1 MKKTR
6 KMVAVLLS
14 TVVAIGGL
22 TGCGG
27 GGSSSTVQ
35 TNDKGEI
42 TELVDAVQPE
52 SGEYDP
58 AGAAAYEYFS
68 VQTNCYEG
76 KDDLRIREVPQTNY
90 ILFNINEKPFDDV
103 RVRQAFS
110 LALNR
115 KDIAAVVGTACEP
128 ATTFVG
134 KNYKSKTDGT
144 KWSDLQD
151 ELLEENLEKA
161 KQLLADAG
169 YPDGKG
175 LPTITYTYPAMSYEA
190 NVAQVLQAEW
200 KELGV
205 DVKLEAMEYEVYVDE
220 RRSGKLQMARMQWY
234 ADYNDPTS
242 WLKMYQ
248 TGNAQNDVNWSNAD
262 YDKLIEESD
271 KNLDEASRQEQLLA
285 AEKILVSDDTVIC
298 PLFSASNQ
306 DLIDP
311 SLTGYYNDGLA
322 YTFWY
327 NAHIKEDT
335 K

>member
-1 MKKTR
+1 MQIKYLQFKEKYIR
-6 KMVAVLLS
+6 E
-14 TVVAIGGL
+14 
-22 TGCGG
+22 
-27 GGSSSTVQ
+27 
-35 TNDKGEI
+35 KGREPTI
-42 TELVDAVQPE
+42 DIIAKELEVEREDIAYSFDAVQDPVSLQEPVYNDGAE
-52 SGEYDP
+52 SIYIMDQ
-58 AGAAAYEYFS
+58 
-68 VQTNCYEG
+68 V
-76 KDDLRIREVPQTNY
+76 KD
-90 ILFNINEKPFDDV
+90 
-103 RVRQAFS
+103 S
-110 LALNR
+110 
-115 KDIAAVVGTACEP
+115 
-128 ATTFVG
+128 
-134 KNYKSKTDGT
+134 KNTD
-144 KWSDLQD
+144 
-151 ELLEENLEKA
+151 
-161 KQLLADAG
+161 
-169 YPDGKG
+169 
-175 LPTITYTYPAMSYEA
+175 
-190 NVAQVLQAEW
+190 
-200 KELGV
+200 
-205 DVKLEAMEYEVYVDE
+205 EAMEYEVYVEE

>member
-1 MKKTR
+1 M
-6 KMVAVLLS
+6 
-14 TVVAIGGL
+14 
-22 TGCGG
+22 
-27 GGSSSTVQ
+27 
-35 TNDKGEI
+35 
-42 TELVDAVQPE
+42 
-52 SGEYDP
+52 
-58 AGAAAYEYFS
+58 
-68 VQTNCYEG
+68 
-76 KDDLRIREVPQTNY
+76 
-90 ILFNINEKPFDDV
+90 LF
-103 RVRQAFS
+103 RS
-110 LALNR
+110 
-115 KDIAAVVGTACEP
+115 EP

-144 KWSDLQD
+144 KWSELQD

-205 DVKLEAMEYEVYVDE
+205 DVKLEAMEYEVYVEE

>member
-1 MKKTR
+1 
-6 KMVAVLLS
+6 
-14 TVVAIGGL
+14 
-22 TGCGG
+22 
-27 GGSSSTVQ
+27 
-35 TNDKGEI
+35 
-42 TELVDAVQPE
+42 
-52 SGEYDP
+52 
-58 AGAAAYEYFS
+58 
-68 VQTNCYEG
+68 
-76 KDDLRIREVPQTNY
+76 
-90 ILFNINEKPFDDV
+90 
-103 RVRQAFS
+103 
-110 LALNR
+110 
-115 KDIAAVVGTACEP
+115 
-128 ATTFVG
+128 
-134 KNYKSKTDGT
+134 
-144 KWSDLQD
+144 
-151 ELLEENLEKA
+151 
-161 KQLLADAG
+161 
-169 YPDGKG
+169 
-175 LPTITYTYPAMSYEA
+175 
-190 NVAQVLQAEW
+190 
-200 KELGV
+200 
-205 DVKLEAMEYEVYVDE
+205 MEYEVYVEE

-285 AEKILVSDDTVIC
+285 AEKVLVSDDTVIC